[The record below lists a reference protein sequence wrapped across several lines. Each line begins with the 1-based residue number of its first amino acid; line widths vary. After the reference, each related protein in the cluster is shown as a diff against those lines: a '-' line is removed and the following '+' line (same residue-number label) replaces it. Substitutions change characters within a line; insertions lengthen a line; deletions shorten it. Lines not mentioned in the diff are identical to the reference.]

1 MIESKRE
8 LMETGSDTTQ
18 PAMNIQ
24 LVNSSQNKTHKGLL
38 QQRKRRRIK
47 EMRPVCVYIH
57 TVGCNNVR
65 RRVRIRKTLF
75 HDLLL
80 SMNLFL
86 AAYTNATADVVMSFY
101 FGKFSSFFWICWP
114 SNRELESN
122 FRKIKRTACCYTHSS
137 KNPLA
142 EMYKFGKTTRKAG
155 GEKRN

>member
-57 TVGCNNVR
+57 TQLAV
-65 RRVRIRKTLF
+65 ITLG
-75 HDLLL
+75 D
-80 SMNLFL
+80 
-86 AAYTNATADVVMSFY
+86 A
-101 FGKFSSFFWICWP
+101 
-114 SNRELESN
+114 
-122 FRKIKRTACCYTHSS
+122 
-137 KNPLA
+137 
-142 EMYKFGKTTRKAG
+142 
-155 GEKRN
+155 